1 MEIKLK
7 KIYVSE
13 QLSDETTAFVADLYI
28 NNVKI
33 GMAENGGRGGSTNY
47 SSITEEGRKLIREAE
62 EWCKS
67 LPPLVSKDIIIDNKP
82 FTMSMSLELF
92 IDNLISEHIRQ
103 MDIRRFQRKMEKD
116 MTDGIVFGVPE
127 QEYRKFKFK
136 VSIELILKRETG
148 IKVLQSLIHERV
160 LPLLKDGE
168 MILNTNIPPEI
179 VQRLGIPEG
188 KIIRSA
194 LDSEEKKRAKNLGK
208 ENSQAGGRK
217 KSNQ

>member
-33 GMAENGGRGGSTNY
+33 GRAENEGRGGPTNY
-47 SSITEEGRKLIREAE
+47 STTTEEGRKLIREAE
-62 EWCKS
+62 EWCKT

-82 FTMSMSLELF
+82 FTMPMSLELF
-92 IDNLISEHIRQ
+92 IDNILSEHVRQ
-103 MDIRRFQRKMEKD
+103 MDIRRFQRKMERD
-116 MTDGIVFGVPE
+116 MTDGIVFGVPD

-136 VSIELILKRETG
+136 VPIALILKRETG

-160 LPLLKDGE
+160 LPLLKEGE
-168 MILNTNIPPEI
+168 MILNTNIPADI
-179 VQRLGIPEG
+179 VQRLAIPEG
-188 KIIRSA
+188 KITRAA
-194 LDSEEKKRAKNLGK
+194 LESDEKKRAKSLGR
-208 ENSQAGGRK
+208 ETSQATGKK
-217 KSNQ
+217 KSG